1 VALFISS
8 HTQALLDDGP
18 DSGVLQVERVLS
30 ILSHCSLVCMEVRT
44 LRVGYGLMALLPH
57 MVPPDSEQER
67 AQLASW
73 GVSKVTSTQGSEG
86 DLCRLLDG
94 VV

>member
-18 DSGVLQVERVLS
+18 GSGVLQVERVLS
-30 ILSHCSLVCMEVRT
+30 ILSHCSQACMEVRT
-44 LRVGYGLMALLPH
+44 LRVGYGLNALLPH
-57 MVPPDSEQER
+57 GVPLIVNRKESDWHR
-67 AQLASW
+67 G
-73 GVSKVTSTQGSEG
+73 GVSKATSTQGREG

-94 VV
+94 VI